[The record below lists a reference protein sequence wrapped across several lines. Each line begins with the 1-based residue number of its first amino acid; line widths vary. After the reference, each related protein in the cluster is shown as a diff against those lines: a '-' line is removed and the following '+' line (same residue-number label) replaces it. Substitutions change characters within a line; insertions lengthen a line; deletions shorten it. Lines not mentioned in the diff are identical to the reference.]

1 MKPERGYGLAMQST
15 CSVPHSVEC
24 AGVVCAEWGT
34 GS

>member
-15 CSVPHSVEC
+15 RSVPYSVKC
-24 AGVVCAEWGT
+24 AGVVCTEWRT